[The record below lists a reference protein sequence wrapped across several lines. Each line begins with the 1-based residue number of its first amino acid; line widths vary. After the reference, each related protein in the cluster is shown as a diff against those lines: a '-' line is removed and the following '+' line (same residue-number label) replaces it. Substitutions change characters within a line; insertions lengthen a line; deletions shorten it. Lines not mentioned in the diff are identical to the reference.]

1 MTKKSPSKIQEPRI
15 WETELLRLTGF
26 PSAAS
31 KIEGQTWWKD
41 IAGAV
46 PETRKEKPNKGE
58 LQESGQ
64 FSGGRLIL
72 QIQPTRIDW
81 VHSAIEDPDSDMKF
95 PSLGSFPNSLDRFLK
110 SMLTWLNSASCPQ
123 MQRLALGAVLL
134 QPVKD
139 IREAYAKL
147 SSYLGIDIDPNSTDF
162 LYQINRPKDCSA
174 EITGLKLNRLTK
186 WSCASLQLLEV
197 QLDGSS
203 SKQRE
208 VGNAQFFCRL
218 ELDISSNAD
227 FPGDLPQRQL
237 PRIFEL
243 SADLGKKLAAKGYNS

>member
-1 MTKKSPSKIQEPRI
+1 MTNKSPSKNQEPRA

-31 KIEGQTWWKD
+31 KIEEQTWWKD
-41 IAGAV
+41 VAGAV
-46 PETRKEKPNKGE
+46 PEVRKEKPNKGE

-64 FSGGRLIL
+64 FNGGRLIL

-81 VHSAIEDPDSDMKF
+81 VHSAIEDPDGDMTF

-110 SMLTWLNSASCPQ
+110 SILTWLNSASCPQ

-139 IREAYAKL
+139 IREAYTKL

-174 EITGLKLNRLTK
+174 DVAGLKVNRLTK
-186 WSCASLQLLEV
+186 WSGASLQFLEV
-197 QLDGSS
+197 QLDNSS

-208 VGNAQFFCRL
+208 IGNAQFFCRL
-218 ELDISSNAD
+218 ELDISSNTD
-227 FPGDLPQRQL
+227 FPGDLPQQQL

-243 SADLGKKLAAKGYNS
+243 FADLGKNLATKGYNS